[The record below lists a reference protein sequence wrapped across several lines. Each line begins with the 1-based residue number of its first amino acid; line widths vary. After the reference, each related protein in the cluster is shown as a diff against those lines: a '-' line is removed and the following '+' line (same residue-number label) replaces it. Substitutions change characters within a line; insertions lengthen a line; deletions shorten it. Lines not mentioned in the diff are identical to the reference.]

1 MILTVCIA
9 KKVVSTS
16 REEEQHEL
24 RAIARDFLAVTYS
37 HVVVHRVVVDGAR
50 VFCAGAR
57 ARGSVASEKQKWR
70 ERRVRSPVPKVFTIT
85 GDLFVLRDE

>member
-1 MILTVCIA
+1 MALTVKQEIGP
-9 KKVVSTS
+9 TS
-16 REEEQHEL
+16 REEEQHKL
-24 RAIARDFLAVTYS
+24 RAVARAFSAATYS

-70 ERRVRSPVPKVFTIT
+70 ERRVRSPVPKVLTIT